1 MQGNIK
7 RKMDQNNIRLIYMYE
22 PNNITLERYHKK
34 KNNHQNKLETKNWL
48 VHVILFCSHGEKEI
62 KVHIYRN
69 KLQVD

>member
-34 KNNHQNKLETKNWL
+34 KEQPPK
-48 VHVILFCSHGEKEI
+48 
-62 KVHIYRN
+62 
-69 KLQVD
+69 